1 MRSRCLPLLLL
12 VACSAD
18 GLPESTDDAVLTYAR
33 IVDANYTDTLAE
45 AEALDAALEGLVA
58 DPGETAL
65 DEARTAWLESR
76 EPYLQ
81 TEVFRFY
88 DGPIDDAQDGPEGL
102 LNAWPLDE
110 NYVDYVV
117 GDDAAGIINDVSV
130 TLDASTLES
139 LNESGGEA
147 NIATGY
153 HAIEFLLW
161 GQDLSD
167 DGPGERPHTDYVTDG
182 TGTADNQDRR
192 GEYLL
197 LAGDLLVDHLGS
209 VQEQWVDGGE
219 YRSSFEAD
227 AEGSL
232 EKVLTGMIILS
243 GFETGGERLQA
254 ALDSGDEEDEHSCFS
269 DNTHRDMIQDIQG
282 VLNVWEGSYTAVD
295 GTVVDGTG
303 ISAVVAE
310 LDPELQEELDT
321 RIRTSL
327 DLANALQPPFDQE
340 IAPGSEGNQR
350 VQDLIDSLRDQEEL
364 LFVVFDELGLSVTIP
379 D

>member
-254 ALDSGDEEDEHSCFS
+254 ALDSGDEEDEHSGFS